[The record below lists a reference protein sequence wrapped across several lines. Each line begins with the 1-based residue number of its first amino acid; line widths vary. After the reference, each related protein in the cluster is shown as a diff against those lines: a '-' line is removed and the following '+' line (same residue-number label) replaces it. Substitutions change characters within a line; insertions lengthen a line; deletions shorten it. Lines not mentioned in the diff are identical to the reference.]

1 MFSKRGNSKAQ
12 SAMEYLMTYGWA
24 ILIISIVLA
33 ALFALG
39 VFSSSSFVGTTCIA
53 ASGYECATPLLHSGL
68 FTATIGQATGTSWA
82 TTNVVFISGGGV
94 PSALTAAMFTGVGT
108 TCAQTVSGGLT
119 SGASFTFSVNS
130 VASGTGTPTCPAA
143 SALGSAIG
151 NSYTG
156 SLWAE
161 YTSSGV
167 SGFQWS
173 QIATV
178 TLKST

>member
-53 ASGYECATPLLHSGL
+53 ASGYECATPLLHIGT
-68 FTATIGQATGTSWA
+68 FTATIGQATGTSWTSA
-82 TTNVVFISGGGV
+82 NIVLVTGGAV
-94 PSALTAAMFTGVGT
+94 PSAIPT
-108 TCAQTVSGGLT
+108 TVSGSCFVNANTLT
-119 SGASFTFSVNS
+119 SGASFTFTANS
-130 VASGTGTPTCPAA
+130 MSLGGSSTSCGGGAFSPTIGT
-143 SALGSAIG
+143 
-151 NSYTG
+151 SYTG
-156 SLWAE
+156 ALWAA

-167 SGFQWS
+167 SGTQWS
-173 QIATV
+173 EIATV
-178 TLKST
+178 TLKAT

>member
-94 PSALTAAMFTGVGT
+94 PSSLANTVFTGSV
-108 TCAQTVSGGLT
+108 CAQTVSGGLT
-119 SGASFTFSVNS
+119 SGASFTFTVNTM
-130 VASGTGTPTCPAA
+130 ASGTG
-143 SALGSAIG
+143 ALSCTGGTFLSTIGS
-151 NSYTG
+151 SYTG

-167 SGFQWS
+167 SGYQWS

-178 TLKST
+178 TLKAT